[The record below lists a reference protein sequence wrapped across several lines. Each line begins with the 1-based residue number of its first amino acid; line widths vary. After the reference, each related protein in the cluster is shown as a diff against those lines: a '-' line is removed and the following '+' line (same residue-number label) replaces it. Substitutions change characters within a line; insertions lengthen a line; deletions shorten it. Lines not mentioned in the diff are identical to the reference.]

1 MNPYPPEIETLMKKV
16 YQTLSEKDRR
26 RYAAIEALKL
36 GHGGQRYIAELL
48 GCSRNTVAEGIK
60 ELEGLPE
67 DSGYER
73 RVRRVGGGRNRYGDT
88 YPGID
93 AQFLDVLSD
102 HTAGDPMNEQIR
114 WTNLSRQAIA
124 DRLAERYG
132 VRVSV
137 TVIKQ
142 LMKTHH
148 YRLRKAQKKS
158 P

>member
-1 MNPYPPEIETLMKKV
+1 M
-16 YQTLSEKDRR
+16 
-26 RYAAIEALKL
+26 A
-36 GHGGQRYIAELL
+36 GLL
-48 GCSRNTVAEGIK
+48 GCSRNTVAEGIRD
-60 ELEGLPE
+60 LEALPE

-73 RVRRVGGGRNRYGDT
+73 QVRRAGGGRNRYGET
-88 YPGID
+88 HPGID
-93 AQFLDVLSD
+93 EQFLEVVAD
-102 HTAGDPMNEQIR
+102 HTAGNPMDEDVR

-132 VRVSV
+132 IRVSV

-142 LMKTHH
+142 LMKAHH

>member
-1 MNPYPPEIETLMKKV
+1 MTSYPLDIEVLMKKM
-16 YQTLSEKDRR
+16 YQTLSEKDQR

-36 GHGGQRYIAELL
+36 GHGGQGYIAGVL

-60 ELEGLPE
+60 ELDALPA
-67 DSGYER
+67 DSEW
-73 RVRRVGGGRNRYGDT
+73 VRRVGGGRDRYAETHPAIDT
-88 YPGID
+88 
-93 AQFLDVLSD
+93 QFLEVMAD
-102 HTAGDPMNEQIR
+102 HTAGDPMDEHIV

-124 DRLAERYG
+124 DQLAERYG
-132 VRVSV
+132 IRVSV

-158 P
+158 R